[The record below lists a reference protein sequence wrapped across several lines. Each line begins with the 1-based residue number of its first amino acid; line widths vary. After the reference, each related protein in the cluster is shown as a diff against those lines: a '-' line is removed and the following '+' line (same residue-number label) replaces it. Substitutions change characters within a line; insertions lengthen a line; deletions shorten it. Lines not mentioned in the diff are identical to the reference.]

1 MKADLRAGG
10 IMRNRLL
17 TAAAAFCLTIA
28 SSAAIAQATDQGGP
42 ITPYYGTDGG
52 PVDPFYGP
60 INPFYG
66 GTNQNYG
73 AIGPLWGDIS
83 SFWGTVNPFYGSVDP
98 FYGDTDPFWGT
109 VNPFNVNPFR
119 STLYSYWSVAAP
131 QWGAL
136 NLEWNLLQQIGSQN
150 YLEVQIQL
158 AALFASADLVWGPNG
173 HILGN
178 QMLAKYGIDPNSQA
192 SLAAA
197 TPEMRSAFYLN
208 WYDALMTSIGVDDV
222 DWWMAAAQWSPELA
236 LSNGTAGTPVGLLDA
251 TTTGADSDVK
261 RFRFIGGYA
270 GYVDDHGAA
279 VGSLIAAQEDGTGV
293 MGVAPK
299 SDIRLYDPFDQTG
312 TGSWQDVA
320 AGIDKLDK
328 KGSSVINASLGVPG
342 WTLSADWGPIL
353 ASLSDNFVLVKAAG
367 NEAVEQTTDIAWPSG
382 ANAPDNLLIVG
393 SAGPTNTI
401 SDFSNTPGEACII
414 INNVCQEQNKL
425 KYRFLVAPGEL
436 MLVEDNH
443 GGVTRMT
450 GTSFAAPLVTG
461 TISLLQS
468 RWPQLRSYP
477 AETTQIILQ
486 SATDLGAPG
495 VDPVYGWGMLNAE
508 AAQSPLNFDNLSVFQ
523 PFVFNG
529 KNVQVDRLNPN
540 WTPAALKAAI
550 LTPGQLDTWNQEG
563 AFLVA
568 FENIGNTYRDFVIP
582 LSSKLVTSSQTM
594 NGARHRFQAYVY
606 ERLINWALGVPHHR
620 HHKR

>member
-1 MKADLRAGG
+1 
-10 IMRNRLL
+10 MRNRLL
-17 TAAAAFCLTIA
+17 TAAAAVCLTIA

-73 AIGPLWGDIS
+73 VIGPLWGDIS

-136 NLEWNLLQQIGSQN
+136 NLEWNLLQQLGSKN

-158 AALFASADLVWGPNG
+158 AALFASADLVWGPNAQT
-173 HILGN
+173 LGN
-178 QMLAKYGIDPNSQA
+178 QMLAKYGIDPKSQA

-222 DWWMAAAQWSPELA
+222 DWWMASAQWAPELA
-236 LSNGTAGTPVGLLDA
+236 LTNGTAGTRVGLLDA

-261 RFRFIGGYA
+261 RFHFIGGYA

-299 SDIRLYDPFDQTG
+299 SVIGLYDPFDQTG

-328 KGSSVINASLGVPG
+328 KGNTVINASLGVPG

-367 NEAVEQTTDIAWPSG
+367 NEAVQQTTDISWPSG

-401 SDFSNTPGEACII
+401 SDFSNTPGEACIL

-468 RWPQLRSYP
+468 RWPQLRSHP
-477 AETTQIILQ
+477 AETVQILLQ

-495 VDPVYGWGMLNAE
+495 VDPVYGWGMLNVE
-508 AAQSPLNFDNLSVFQ
+508 AAQSPLNFDNLTVFQ
-523 PFVFNG
+523 PFIFNG
-529 KNVQVDRLNPN
+529 NKIQVDPQNPN
-540 WTPAALKAAI
+540 WTPAELKAAI
-550 LTPGQLDTWNQEG
+550 QTPGQLATWNNEQ
-563 AFLVA
+563 AFLVVY
-568 FENIGNTYRDFVIP
+568 ENIGATYRDFVIP
-582 LSSKLVTSSQTM
+582 LSSKLVTASQNV
-594 NGARHRFQAYVY
+594 NGSRHRFQAYIY
-606 ERLINWALGVPHHR
+606 QRLLNWATGLPRHR
-620 HHKR
+620 HHHKR